1 MGQNTSSSKY
11 DAAIHLRL
19 ATPKDIPAL
28 ESLIDESVR
37 ALSIGY
43 YTPSQ
48 IESALINVFG
58 VDTQLIADKTYFVVE
73 AGASL
78 AGGGGW
84 SKRKTLFGGDQAK
97 ANTADALLIP
107 GKDSARLRA
116 FYVHPGWSRR
126 GIGKLIT
133 QACETA
139 ARDAGFTQLELIAT
153 LPGQPLYEANGYRV
167 VCPFEIPLPDNSSLP
182 AFRMAKTLTAQ

>member
-1 MGQNTSSSKY
+1 MVRNNSLDKV
-11 DAAIHLRL
+11 DAAFHLRL

-28 ESLIDESVR
+28 ENLINESVR
-37 ALSIGY
+37 ALSVDY

-48 IESALINVFG
+48 IESALTYVFG
-58 VDTQLIADKTYFVVE
+58 VDTQLIADETYFVVE
-73 AGASL
+73 VGGSL

-97 ANTADALLIP
+97 ASAADALLVP
-107 GKDSARLRA
+107 GKDAARLRA
-116 FYVHPGWSRR
+116 FYVHPAWSRR
-126 GIGKLIT
+126 GIGRLIT

-139 ARDAGFTQLELIAT
+139 AWEAGFTQLELIAT

-182 AFRMAKTLTAQ
+182 AFRMAKTLA